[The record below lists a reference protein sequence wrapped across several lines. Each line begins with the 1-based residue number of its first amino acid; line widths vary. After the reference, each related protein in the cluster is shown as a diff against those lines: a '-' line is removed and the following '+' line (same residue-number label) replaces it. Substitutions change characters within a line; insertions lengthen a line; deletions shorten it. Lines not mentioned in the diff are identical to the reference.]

1 VRLSRVFSCV
11 LFLAPISWAST
22 IITSYPNGNGS
33 AFALGDTSSAANG
46 QRLAAGFTM
55 GAQSFDLDSVTIGLA
70 FVGIAT
76 FPGSILDASIYADGG
91 GSPADP
97 AGSALVLFQPPSG
110 TLQGATLP
118 NGFNDYTLLSESSF
132 TLQAATRYWLV
143 VIAADNGNLGWQET
157 SSGPTGAF
165 ATDLGTRTG
174 PGEGLPSIVTNASL
188 LYQVD
193 GTPISAGQVP
203 EPGTVGLLSLGCF
216 GLLLCRRF
224 RVILQLPV
232 EPRTGETPGALN
244 RRG

>member
-1 VRLSRVFSCV
+1 VRLSRVLSCV
-11 LFLAPISWAST
+11 LVLAPISWAST
-22 IITSYPNGNGS
+22 IITSYPNGNGF
-33 AFALGDTSSAANG
+33 AFFLGDTSSPASG

-70 FVGIAT
+70 FTGIAT
-76 FPGSILDASIYADGG
+76 FPGSILDAAIYADGG

-110 TLQGATLP
+110 LLQGTTSP
-118 NGFNDYTLLSESSF
+118 NGFNDYTLLPESSF
-132 TLQAATRYWLV
+132 TLQASTRYWLV
-143 VIAADNGNLGWQET
+143 VIAADDGNLGWQET

-174 PGEGLPSIVTNASL
+174 PGGGLPSNVNAASL
-188 LYQVD
+188 LYQVN
-193 GTPISAGQVP
+193 GTPVSTGVP
-203 EPGTVGLLSLGCF
+203 EPGTVGLLSLGCS
-216 GLLLCRRF
+216 GLLLWRRF

-232 EPRTGETPGALN
+232 EPRRGETPGALD